1 MSLSGFFASFCRV
14 YLPWNVALAAYGLFL
29 CLTGRFWQRNTS
41 PLLRRVG
48 HGVAIHCSLLPPLL
62 PISWIL
68 AERFPRAYAA
78 LGARIPPAAGV
89 GTRRRPSGRR
99 MMWTATRPPSP
110 CPNWTQ
116 RH

>member
-48 HGVAIHCSLLPPLL
+48 HGVAIHCSLLPPL

-68 AERFPRAYAA
+68 AERFPRAYAETTIWQTMDA
-78 LGARIPPAAGV
+78 DGNL
-89 GTRRRPSGRR
+89 
-99 MMWTATRPPSP
+99 TAVTLSRQDER
-110 CPNWTQ
+110 TLTLK
-116 RH
+116 

>member
-48 HGVAIHCSLLPPLL
+48 HGVAIHCSLLPLL

-68 AERFPRAYAA
+68 AERFPRAYAETTIWQTMDA
-78 LGARIPPAAGV
+78 DGNLIAVTLSRQDER
-89 GTRRRPSGRR
+89 TL
-99 MMWTATRPPSP
+99 TLK
-110 CPNWTQ
+110 
-116 RH
+116 

>member
-68 AERFPRAYAA
+68 AERFPRAYAETTIWQTVDA
-78 LGARIPPAAGV
+78 DGNL
-89 GTRRRPSGRR
+89 
-99 MMWTATRPPSP
+99 TAVTLSRQDEK
-110 CPNWTQ
+110 TLTLQ
-116 RH
+116 

>member
-48 HGVAIHCSLLPPLL
+48 HRDANQCSL
-62 PISWIL
+62 
-68 AERFPRAYAA
+68 
-78 LGARIPPAAGV
+78 
-89 GTRRRPSGRR
+89 
-99 MMWTATRPPSP
+99 
-110 CPNWTQ
+110 
-116 RH
+116 

>member
-68 AERFPRAYAA
+68 AERFPRAYAEMTIWQTLDA
-78 LGARIPPAAGV
+78 DGNL
-89 GTRRRPSGRR
+89 
-99 MMWTATRPPSP
+99 TAVTLSQLDAK
-110 CPNWTQ
+110 TLTLQ
-116 RH
+116 